1 MTATSHLLV
10 MIVYACLVG
19 AVGGALVKDTP
30 SAQVRAAASIAGS
43 LLAGALVLGWIL
55 FAFPL

>member
-19 AVGGALVKDTP
+19 VVGGALVKDTR
-30 SAQVRAAASIAGS
+30 SEQVRAAASIAGS